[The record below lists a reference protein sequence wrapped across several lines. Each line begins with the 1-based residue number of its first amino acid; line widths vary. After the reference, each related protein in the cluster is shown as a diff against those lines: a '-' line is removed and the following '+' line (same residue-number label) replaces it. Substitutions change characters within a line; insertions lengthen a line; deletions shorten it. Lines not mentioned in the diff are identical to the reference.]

1 MASQEQIQAASQ
13 FISAYNDHDLE
24 RLGSQLAPDCVYEEI
39 ATGRRAEGSE
49 QIVELFQGWMQA
61 MPDSKGTVTRAVGGD
76 DSVGLEVRWE
86 GTMTGT
92 FGDFQPTGKRQVTPA
107 ALFFSFAGDQIREF
121 RQYFDSAALYEQLGL
136 AAQ

>member
-1 MASQEQIQAASQ
+1 MASQERIQAASQ

-61 MPDSKGTVTRAVGGD
+61 MPDSNGTVTRAVGGD
-76 DSVGLEVRWE
+76 DTVGLEVRWE

-107 ALFFSFAGDQIREF
+107 ALF
-121 RQYFDSAALYEQLGL
+121 
-136 AAQ
+136 